1 MKYIAAY
8 CLVALS
14 GKTVSAAEV
23 KKVLESV
30 GITVEESKLNQLCDS
45 LKDKT
50 LHEVTIIN
58 HNRSLLLV
66 SPK

>member
-14 GKTVSAAEV
+14 GKTVSSADV

-30 GITVEESKLNQLCDS
+30 GISVDESKLNSLCDS
-45 LKDKT
+45 LKDKQ
-50 LHEVTIIN
+50 LHEVMTIEY
-58 HNRSLLLV
+58 
-66 SPK
+66 

>member
-14 GKTVSAAEV
+14 GKSVSSAEV

-30 GITVEESKLNQLCDS
+30 GISADETKLNQLCDS
-45 LKDKT
+45 LKDKQ
-50 LHEVTIIN
+50 LHEVIPIPYS
-58 HNRSLLLV
+58 RSLLLE